1 MRRYEAPNLHHLA
14 QEMKMFLEDAGV
26 FLVSWEYTKMKTFV
40 QTSSLQV
47 NENLPKK
54 IIGKCEVK
62 YFLGINKRLITTQ
75 NIIKDTS
82 PKGWIK
88 LYNNF

>member
-26 FLVSWEYTKMKTFV
+26 FLVSWEYTK
-40 QTSSLQV
+40 TSSLQV

-62 YFLGINKRLITTQ
+62 YFLEINKRLITTQ
-75 NIIKDTS
+75 NIITDTS

-88 LYNNF
+88 FYNNF